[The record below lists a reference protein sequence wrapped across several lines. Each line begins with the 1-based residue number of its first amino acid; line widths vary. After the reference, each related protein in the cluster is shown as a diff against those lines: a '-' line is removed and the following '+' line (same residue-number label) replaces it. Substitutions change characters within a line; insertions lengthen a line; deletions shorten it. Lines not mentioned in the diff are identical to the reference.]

1 LLRFSRK
8 KMHKFWMILVLM
20 SSAIALWFTGKG
32 CFELWKYSRLDVE
45 TEAYILDFSVVK
57 KKSSS
62 FAIKA
67 AYAFEVNGSR
77 FESAATFVEP
87 YFLNEP
93 AALMAIS
100 QLKNKTWQVYYHES
114 DPSISSLQKN
124 FPFKACIQA
133 FLTLVVTFYFV
144 FLRSFTL
151 RLSV

>member
-1 LLRFSRK
+1 
-8 KMHKFWMILVLM
+8 MHKFWVVLVLM
-20 SSAIALWFTGKG
+20 SSAIALWFTGVG
-32 CFELWKYSRLDVE
+32 CFELWKYSRLDAE
-45 TEAYILDFSVVK
+45 TEAHGVDFDVVK

-67 AYAFEVNGSR
+67 SYVFEVGGSR
-77 FESAATFVEP
+77 LEAAATFVEP

-93 AALMAIS
+93 AAMMAIS
-100 QLKNKTWQVYYHES
+100 QLKNKHWQVYYHKS

-144 FLRSFTL
+144 FLRSFAL
-151 RLSV
+151 RLSL